1 MSLPYNSMLSVKYR
15 QVTSDWICLVLFATA
30 SMLTSWEL
38 SPFTASVD
46 KACNIT
52 DFFHEPNSNPAN

>member
-1 MSLPYNSMLSVKYR
+1 MLSVQYR
-15 QVTSDWICLVLFATA
+15 QVTSDWICLGLFGTA

-46 KACNIT
+46 STYNIT
-52 DFFHEPNSNPAN
+52 DLSHEPNSNPPN